1 MTVRVISELY
11 YKIGGNI
18 VCPNAI
24 YEFANNA
31 KKLRWHKKYFF
42 QIWHGKVHLHLSL
55 SPYE

>member
-31 KKLRWHKKYFF
+31 KKLRWHKNIFFKYGMEKYIF
-42 QIWHGKVHLHLSL
+42 I
-55 SPYE
+55 